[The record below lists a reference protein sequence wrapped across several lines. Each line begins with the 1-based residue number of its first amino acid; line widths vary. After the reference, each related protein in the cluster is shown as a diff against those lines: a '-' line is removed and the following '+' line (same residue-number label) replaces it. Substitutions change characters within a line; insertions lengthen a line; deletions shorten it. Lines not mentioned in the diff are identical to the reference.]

1 MAFLGELMSRQVF
14 TMRDMG
20 LSAEAIS
27 EDLGVGVDVVK
38 ATLLGGGKLAEEDE
52 ITDAEYKSLIAR
64 GVTIATMSENETAAA
79 AMIKF
84 LVERKKPTKLPQ
96 APAPIQNNIH
106 LVVQQANNDFKQL
119 LAQYALPSTGS
130 QPATTQTR
138 ERDRIPESVAGGTPG
153 VEETGQD

>member
-52 ITDAEYKSLIAR
+52 ITDAEYKSLIQR

-84 LVERKKPTKLPQ
+84 LVERKKPTKVAAPPQ
-96 APAPIQNNIH
+96 PIQNNIH

-119 LAQYALPSTGS
+119 LAQYALPPQGP
-130 QPATTQTR
+130 QPAAAQTR
-138 ERDRIPESVAGGTPG
+138 EGNRIPESVAGGVGGTQ
-153 VEETGQD
+153 ETGQD